1 MVYLFV
7 LLSISVMGLFLTDGQ
22 LSSLNCKCMFV
33 FDGLISPRHG
43 SVVVTLVSGRREERH
58 AGQDLSRSGVS
69 GPER

>member
-22 LSSLNCKCMFV
+22 LSSLEGNVRLCLM
-33 FDGLISPRHG
+33 G
-43 SVVVTLVSGRREERH
+43 SSLLVVTLVSGRREERH